1 MASFYRRFV
10 PQFSSLM
17 APLADCIRRN
27 STFTWTPEAG
37 VIFEIVKTKLMTAPI
52 LALPDLT
59 QVFELRYDASKTGI
73 GAVLSKSN
81 RIIVFFNEKLGGAI
95 ASYSTYDVEFYVVVQ
110 AIKHWRHYLFHRE
123 FVLFT
128 NHDILK
134 HLNSQDKVS
143 ARHAAWVSYL
153 Q

>member
-1 MASFYRRFV
+1 
-10 PQFSSLM
+10 
-17 APLADCIRRN
+17 
-27 STFTWTPEAG
+27 
-37 VIFEIVKTKLMTAPI
+37 MTAPI

-73 GAVLSKSN
+73 GAVLSQSN

-95 ASYSTYDVEFYVVVQ
+95 ARYSTYDVEFYVVVQ